1 MGKQLSEGPRGQ
13 FFKILIFVITKT
25 GQKSESEE
33 DSRKIFVFVLK
44 RTGFQK
50 LSLQCQKI
58 TF

>member
-13 FFKILIFVITKT
+13 FFKILSFVIAKT

-44 RTGFQK
+44 RTGF
-50 LSLQCQKI
+50 
-58 TF
+58 